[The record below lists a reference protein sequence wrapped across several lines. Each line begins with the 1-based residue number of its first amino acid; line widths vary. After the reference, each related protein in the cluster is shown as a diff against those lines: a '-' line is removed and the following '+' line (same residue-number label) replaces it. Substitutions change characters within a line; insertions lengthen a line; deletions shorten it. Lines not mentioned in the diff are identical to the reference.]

1 MVNVYLMNLATNEGA
16 WLNDLPLSNQEI
28 LDFIKEH
35 NISTALN
42 EEFIIADAEC
52 EGFEL
57 QIEQYDSIWEI
68 NKALHIFCELDEYQQ
83 DIVNAYMEAN
93 GNSLQHFYFALE
105 ELDNLILE
113 PSVKTEEDLGYFL
126 TECVFTEKIFES
138 FKYYFNY
145 ESYGRD
151 YILNAGAT
159 LTSYGCLFN

>member
-1 MVNVYLMNLATNEGA
+1 MVNLYLMNLATYEGA
-16 WLNDLPLSNQEI
+16 WLNDLPLSKQEI
-28 LDFIKEH
+28 LDFIEEH
-35 NISTALN
+35 NISTTLN

-52 EGFEL
+52 DGFEL
-57 QIEQYDSIWEI
+57 QISQYDSIWEV
-68 NKALHIFCELDEYQQ
+68 NEALHTFCELDEYQQ
-83 DIVNAYMEAN
+83 DIVNAYMEVN
-93 GNSLQHFYFALE
+93 GNSLQYFYFALE

-126 TECVFTEKIFES
+126 TEYIFTDKIFEA